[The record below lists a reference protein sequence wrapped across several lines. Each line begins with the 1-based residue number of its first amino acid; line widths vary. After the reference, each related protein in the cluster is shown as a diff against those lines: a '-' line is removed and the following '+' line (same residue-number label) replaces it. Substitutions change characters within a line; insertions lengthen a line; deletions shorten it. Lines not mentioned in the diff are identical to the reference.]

1 MRLVCDRR
9 WGLRARQCRPVSQF
23 GGVQVGQL
31 KTFRGLRE
39 STGLVGPH
47 HISSGASDPALLPPL
62 GVDALVHSTNGSG
75 LGRTLLHV
83 TLFKCGAWLALWVSG
98 APLFQLLLVFILVA
112 ALCREHFAAAVFGS
126 ALPPITD
133 LFLLSFFPLLHLYLV
148 ADSAPHF
155 HPGTI
160 GRGTGQAEW
169 ERDCL

>member
-1 MRLVCDRR
+1 MRLVCQGH
-9 WGLRARQCRPVSQF
+9 WGLRARQCQPVSWF
-23 GGVQVGQL
+23 GGVGQL

-47 HISSGASDPALLPPL
+47 HISAVAGDPALLLPL
-62 GVDALVHSTNGSG
+62 GVAALVHPTNGSG

-83 TLFKCGAWLALWVSG
+83 TLFKSATWLALRVSG
-98 APLFQLLLVFILVA
+98 APCFSCHLFSFSSWPFVRNILPQKCLGLLPV
-112 ALCREHFAAAVFGS
+112 
-126 ALPPITD
+126 TD
-133 LFLLSFFPLLHLYLV
+133 LFLVSFFRLLCLYLV